1 MTISD
6 EDAKKIGDA
15 VLEARVPPSLVG
27 AVLVVM
33 VILGIGAIC
42 FVLYVFLVILVA
54 LLS

>member
-15 VLEARVPPSLVG
+15 VLDARVPPSLVK

-33 VILGIGAIC
+33 VVGGIVAVGCIA
-42 FVLYVFLVILVA
+42 FVFLVILMA
-54 LLS
+54 LFG